1 MAARSSSGGPNPAVT
16 AVLAKLAEAVL
27 SSEASQATAA
37 SRAIRDAA
45 SSSSSMATTQQI
57 AEAGCVDALITAAH
71 GNAEG
76 GGLGLE
82 RTLLCAIAGKL
93 PEHTLAAIDA
103 LAACATSPIVRG
115 AIAGSGILGMISA
128 VVLSPNSPP
137 GDRAVGIRAAAS
149 MAFDDDDVAAAAGEE
164 RAREFQQLRQQLLST
179 NVCGVVA
186 RHVGEMWDGSAALLM
201 SDDDDDDDDDLEK
214 LLAAAQ
220 AEVAQDTLIR
230 AACEAVRIFSR
241 DPSFVEKMVE
251 EKAASRLL
259 RRLPCPH
266 AARAL
271 NALAAESPA
280 CSDEVLSTAAIRITQ
295 AIQHGDSTSRREC
308 VATLASALASATSTG
323 SDTTRRDAAREAA
336 DAAMQDGLAQSLRR
350 AVVLGGDDTAK
361 EVSRLVEVLSLA
373 GGNQVA
379 RELSAAGVD
388 TAIAQALAG

>member
-1 MAARSSSGGPNPAVT
+1 MAARSPNPAVT

-201 SDDDDDDDDDLEK
+201 SDDDDDDDDDDDLER

-271 NALAAESPA
+271 KALAAESPA

>member
-1 MAARSSSGGPNPAVT
+1 MAARSPNPAVT

-201 SDDDDDDDDDLEK
+201 SDDDDDDDDDDLER

-271 NALAAESPA
+271 KALAAESPA

>member
-1 MAARSSSGGPNPAVT
+1 MAARSPNPAVT

-186 RHVGEMWDGSAALLM
+186 RHVGAMWDGSAALLM
-201 SDDDDDDDDDLEK
+201 SDDDDDDDDDDLEK

-271 NALAAESPA
+271 KALAAESPA
-280 CSDEVLSTAAIRITQ
+280 CSDEVLSTAAIRISQ